1 MMTALTSQAV
11 SAPAPRINIDPADV
25 RKGLGQLV
33 VTLLKQLHELMERQA
48 ARRVDGGSLSVE
60 QVERLGVTLMLQ
72 AREIQRLQ
80 ADFVLDDDEVILDLG
95 PLGKL
100 L

>member
-1 MMTALTSQAV
+1 M
-11 SAPAPRINIDPADV
+11 PATTPRLSEKSPRIDIDPADV

-33 VTLLKQLHELMERQA
+33 VTLLKLLHELMQRQA
-48 ARRVDGGSLSVE
+48 ARRVDGGSLSLE
-60 QVERLGVTLMLQ
+60 QIERLGMTLLLQ
-72 AREIQRLQ
+72 GREIQRLQ
-80 ADFVLDDDEVILDLG
+80 AEFELTDEEVNLDLG

>member
-1 MMTALTSQAV
+1 MTQTPVEKST
-11 SAPAPRINIDPADV
+11 RIDIDPADV

-33 VTLLKQLHELMERQA
+33 VTLLKLLHELMERQA

-60 QVERLGVTLMLQ
+60 QIERLGMTLMLQ
-72 AREIQRLQ
+72 SREIQRLQ
-80 ADFVLDDDEVILDLG
+80 AEFDLADEEVNLDLG

>member
-1 MMTALTSQAV
+1 MTQTPVEKST
-11 SAPAPRINIDPADV
+11 RIDIDPADV

-33 VTLLKQLHELMERQA
+33 VTLLKLLHELMERQA
-48 ARRVDGGSLSVE
+48 ARRVDGGSLTVE
-60 QVERLGVTLMLQ
+60 QIERLGMTLMLQ
-72 AREIQRLQ
+72 SREIQRLQ
-80 ADFVLDDDEVILDLG
+80 AEFDLADEEVNLDLG

>member
-1 MMTALTSQAV
+1 MTQTPVEKST
-11 SAPAPRINIDPADV
+11 RIDIDPADV

-33 VTLLKQLHELMERQA
+33 VTLPKLLHELMERQA
-48 ARRVDGGSLSVE
+48 ARRVDGGSLTVE
-60 QVERLGVTLMLQ
+60 QIERLGMTLMLQ
-72 AREIQRLQ
+72 SREIQRLQ
-80 ADFVLDDDEVILDLG
+80 AEFDLADEEVNLDLG

>member
-1 MMTALTSQAV
+1 MTQTPTEK
-11 SAPAPRINIDPADV
+11 SARIDIDPADV

-33 VTLLKQLHELMERQA
+33 VTLLKLLHELMERQA
-48 ARRVDGGSLSVE
+48 ARRVDGGSLTVE
-60 QVERLGVTLMLQ
+60 QIERLGMTLMLQ
-72 AREIQRLQ
+72 SREIQRLQ
-80 ADFVLDDDEVILDLG
+80 AEFELADEDVNLDLG

>member
-1 MMTALTSQAV
+1 MTQTPTEK
-11 SAPAPRINIDPADV
+11 SARIDIDPADV

-33 VTLLKQLHELMERQA
+33 VTLLKLLHELMERQA
-48 ARRVDGGSLSVE
+48 ARRVDGGSLTVE
-60 QVERLGVTLMLQ
+60 QIERLGMTLMLQ
-72 AREIQRLQ
+72 SREIQRLQ
-80 ADFVLDDDEVILDLG
+80 AEFELTDEEANLDLG

>member
-1 MMTALTSQAV
+1 MTQTPTEK
-11 SAPAPRINIDPADV
+11 SARIDIDPADV

-33 VTLLKQLHELMERQA
+33 VTLLKLLHELMERQA

-60 QVERLGVTLMLQ
+60 QIERLGMTLMLQ
-72 AREIQRLQ
+72 SGEIQRLQ
-80 ADFVLDDDEVILDLG
+80 AEFELADEDVNLDLG

>member
-1 MMTALTSQAV
+1 MAQTCKEK
-11 SAPAPRINIDPADV
+11 SARIDIDPADV

-33 VTLLKQLHELMERQA
+33 VTLLKLLHELMERQA
-48 ARRVDGGSLSVE
+48 ARRVDGGSLSLE
-60 QVERLGVTLMLQ
+60 QIERLGTTLMLQ
-72 AREIQRLQ
+72 SREIQRLQ
-80 ADFVLDDDEVILDLG
+80 AEFQLADEEINLDLG

>member
-1 MMTALTSQAV
+1 MTQTPTGK
-11 SAPAPRINIDPADV
+11 SARIDIDPADV

-33 VTLLKQLHELMERQA
+33 VTLLKLLHELMERQA
-48 ARRVDGGSLSVE
+48 ARRVDGGSLTVE
-60 QVERLGVTLMLQ
+60 QIERLGMTLMLQ
-72 AREIQRLQ
+72 SREIQRLQ
-80 ADFVLDDDEVILDLG
+80 AEFELADEDVNLDLG

>member
-1 MMTALTSQAV
+1 LARKMTQTPGEK
-11 SAPAPRINIDPADV
+11 SARIDIDPADV

-33 VTLLKQLHELMERQA
+33 VTLLKLLHELMERQA

-60 QVERLGVTLMLQ
+60 QIERLGMTLMLQ
-72 AREIQRLQ
+72 SREIQRLQ
-80 ADFVLDDDEVILDLG
+80 AEFDLADEDVNLDLG
-95 PLGKL
+95 PLGTL

>member
-1 MMTALTSQAV
+1 MRPEVTQKAAQK
-11 SAPAPRINIDPADV
+11 SARIDIDPADV

-33 VTLLKQLHELMERQA
+33 LTLLKLLHELMERQA
-48 ARRVDGGSLSVE
+48 SRRVDGGSLSVE
-60 QVERLGVTLMLQ
+60 QIERLGTTLMLQ

-80 ADFVLDDDEVILDLG
+80 AEFELADDEINLDLG

>member
-1 MMTALTSQAV
+1 MTQTPAEK
-11 SAPAPRINIDPADV
+11 SARIDIDPADV

-33 VTLLKQLHELMERQA
+33 VTLLKLLHELMERQA

-60 QVERLGVTLMLQ
+60 QIERLGMTLMLQ
-72 AREIQRLQ
+72 SREIQRLQ
-80 ADFVLDDDEVILDLG
+80 AEFDLADEEVNLDLG

>member
-1 MMTALTSQAV
+1 L
-11 SAPAPRINIDPADV
+11 
-25 RKGLGQLV
+25 
-33 VTLLKQLHELMERQA
+33 LHELMERQA

-60 QVERLGVTLMLQ
+60 QIERLGMTLMLQ
-72 AREIQRLQ
+72 SREIQRLQ
-80 ADFVLDDDEVILDLG
+80 AEFDLADEEVNLDLG

>member
-1 MMTALTSQAV
+1 MTQTPNQK
-11 SAPAPRINIDPADV
+11 SARIDIDPADV

-33 VTLLKQLHELMERQA
+33 VTLLKLLHELMERQA
-48 ARRVDGGSLSVE
+48 ARRVDGGSLTVE
-60 QVERLGVTLMLQ
+60 QIERLGMTLMLQ
-72 AREIQRLQ
+72 SREIQRLQ
-80 ADFVLDDDEVILDLG
+80 AEFELADQEVNLDLG

>member
-1 MMTALTSQAV
+1 MMPETTPTPAGK
-11 SAPAPRINIDPADV
+11 SARIDIVPADV

-33 VTLLKQLHELMERQA
+33 VTLLKLLHELMERQA

-60 QVERLGVTLMLQ
+60 QIERLGMTLMLQ
-72 AREIQRLQ
+72 SREIQRLQ
-80 ADFVLDDDEVILDLG
+80 AEFELADEDVNLDLG